1 MACVCPTTGWMEVA
15 LARGAV
21 MQPWLKRPAKPGAK
35 PRVLYP
41 ELKKKKRRA

>member
-1 MACVCPTTGWMEVA
+1 MCVPDHGMEVA